1 MAHGGNGARVGA
13 FLVLAVAAGCSGRS
27 LSAPAPQ
34 SGAAGPP
41 APTAADPTPPP
52 RPTAV
57 VQSLPYPAGTI
68 WSRHGGTLAFVA
80 QGACETTFYDVDAQ
94 LVTSQL
100 PVCSVSPDP
109 RGDGFLVRYASGRID
124 AWSSHGVRTSILAT
138 SDPADGF
145 PAWSPD
151 GAYLAV
157 LGMGMVMLVDPGTG
171 RTVRTVG
178 VQGAHDLR
186 RLSYGSRPVEW
197 SADGAYVVVGE
208 PGSAW
213 LVGVGADG
221 TQTALDC
228 PPMRALFAPRGDSLA
243 VVCSGS
249 QEARIW
255 KASEHRVVA
264 TLPRFGGW
272 SATGRYVVTSDA
284 GVQVLDAATG
294 NSVLRLGPASGTAT
308 FSPDDAWLAVQDQDA
323 RGGFQLV
330 VWDPAAHK
338 EVARLD
344 GLVAPAWSADG
355 AYLAA
360 EAQGDP
366 GRVVVL
372 ESGSWKQTWSRVA
385 RYGDWRW
392 SPVGGRLALTSSTSG
407 LDVVDLHTGESRAVG
422 SAEAARFTQLE
433 VAPDDAVVAHLQPRV
448 AGTCEAVRVD
458 PAGRTSVI
466 AASCESS
473 RGGLL
478 SPDGAK
484 TTTLDSQSP
493 RMALMAPRLQ
503 LFVEDT
509 ATRERSFVDSNL
521 GSMGPRT
528 AVWSARGHRLLVTAR
543 RPVLYEAD
551 THRVW
556 SVHATGIAWA
566 LDAEGRRAAAAQS
579 DGTVL
584 VVTIEGHDAPVVLP
598 AAIDQ
603 AVGLALSGDRLA
615 AVTQSG
621 AVTVWDVAR
630 GAIVASWQSELTAAQ
645 IVWGGDGAFLAVADG
660 DQVRLSKADGS
671 RAVIVTALRTPGP
684 ATWLA
689 RDEDGAV
696 DGTAEAIA
704 AVRWHVTEKPEA
716 WLDAAGIERTTHRSA
731 LRAGMVEALARS
743 AN

>member
-1 MAHGGNGARVGA
+1 MGHGGNGARVGA
-13 FLVLAVAAGCSGRS
+13 VLVLAVAAGCSGRS
-27 LSAPAPQ
+27 LSAPAPR
-34 SGAAGPP
+34 SGAAAPP
-41 APTAADPTPPP
+41 APTADDPTPPP

-57 VQSLPYPAGTI
+57 VQALPYPAGTI

-80 QGACETTFYDVDAQ
+80 QGACETTFYDVDAR

-109 RGDGFLVRYASGRID
+109 RGDGFLVRSASGRID
-124 AWSSHGVRTSILAT
+124 AWSSHGARASILAT

-157 LGMGMVMLVDPGTG
+157 LGKDMVMLVDPDTG

-178 VQGAHDLR
+178 VQGAHDLGR
-186 RLSYGSRPVEW
+186 MGYGGRLEW

-208 PGSAW
+208 PGAAW

-228 PPMRALFAPRGDSLA
+228 PPMRAQFAPRGDSLA
-243 VVCSGS
+243 VVCSGNPD
-249 QEARIW
+249 ARIW
-255 KASEHRVVA
+255 KATEHRVVA
-264 TLPRFGGW
+264 TVPRFGAW

-284 GVQVLDAATG
+284 GAQVLDAATG
-294 NSVLRLGPASGTAT
+294 STVLRLGATSGTPT
-308 FSPDDAWLAVQDQDA
+308 FSPDDAWLVVQDQDA
-323 RGGFQLV
+323 RAGFPLV
-330 VWDPAAHK
+330 VWDVAAHK

-372 ESGSWKQTWSRVA
+372 ESGSWKQSWSRVA

-422 SAEAARFTQLE
+422 SAEAARFARLE

-458 PAGRTSVI
+458 PAGRTSVV
-466 AASCESS
+466 AAPCESA
-473 RGGLL
+473 RGDLP

-484 TTTLDSQSP
+484 TTTVDSQSP
-493 RMALMAPRLQ
+493 RMVLMAPRLQ

-509 ATRERSFVDSNL
+509 ATKERSFVDSDWGL
-521 GSMGPRT
+521 SGAQS
-528 AVWSARGHRLLVTAR
+528 AAWSARGHRLLVTSR

-584 VVTIEGHDAPVVLP
+584 VVTTEGHDAPIVLP

-603 AVGLALSGDRLA
+603 AVRLALSGDRLA

-621 AVTVWDVAR
+621 EVTVWDVAR
-630 GAIVASWQSELTAAQ
+630 RAIVASWQSELTAAQ
-645 IVWGGDGAFLAVADG
+645 IVWGADGAFLAVADA
-660 DQVRLSKADGS
+660 DEVRLSKPDGS
-671 RAVIVTALRTPGP
+671 HAVTVTALRTPGP
-684 ATWLA
+684 TTWLA
-689 RDEDGAV
+689 RDEEGAV
-696 DGTAEAIA
+696 DGTAEAVA
-704 AVRWHVTEKPEA
+704 AVRWRVAGEPEA

-731 LRAGMVEALARS
+731 LRAGMIEALARS